1 MTKQGGGA
9 SIPPPPWGRMPELP
23 PFAALEDIEAASW
36 TEAHEHA
43 SPSYRERV
51 GFQVQRIGGAISIF
65 AREDIAAYNRVWLPG
80 DARTVSARALFEI
93 IGHAQRLGR
102 RRFIAHCPAWA
113 ADPTWMMEHGFELRS
128 TVVKLFR
135 RPSMDVPD
143 GPFRVEELGPWHAAD
158 AGRIASAGY
167 ELEPWMGE
175 GFTCSIGQPGWK
187 HYGAFDDRTLIA
199 TALLR
204 VRGEYAWLG
213 LASTLA
219 EHRGRGA
226 QISLLYRR
234 IRDAAA
240 AGCTWLVA
248 EAMADGPSLRNQQR
262 AGFEVAYERPN
273 YLVDLR

>member
-1 MTKQGGGA
+1 
-9 SIPPPPWGRMPELP
+9 
-23 PFAALEDIEAASW
+23 
-36 TEAHEHA
+36 
-43 SPSYRERV
+43 
-51 GFQVQRIGGAISIF
+51 
-65 AREDIAAYNRVWLPG
+65 
-80 DARTVSARALFEI
+80 
-93 IGHAQRLGR
+93 
-102 RRFIAHCPAWA
+102 
-113 ADPTWMMEHGFELRS
+113 
-128 TVVKLFR
+128 
-135 RPSMDVPD
+135 
-143 GPFRVEELGPWHAAD
+143 
-158 AGRIASAGY
+158 
-167 ELEPWMGE
+167 
-175 GFTCSIGQPGWK
+175 
-187 HYGAFDDRTLIA
+187 LIA

-204 VRGEYAWLG
+204 IRGEYAWLG